1 MSSWLLLGAF
11 IAVVVSFGATELLL
25 AHLGMQRQVVVVNR
39 DSLSLILLANGMVL
53 LLQLTLGFAIL
64 ELASARAHMPVVGI
78 CLAAQLIW
86 IGRYLWLYHR
96 DFIRLSPEA

>member
-39 DSLSLILLANGMVL
+39 DSLTLILLVNGMVL
-53 LLQLTLGFAIL
+53 LLQLTFGFAIL
-64 ELASARAHMPVVGI
+64 ELASAHAHMPVVGI

-96 DFIRLSPEA
+96 DFIRLSPET